1 MHSSDDTK
9 ASIKLLREDCKN
21 DSEIIKM
28 SYVLLCSFNNAYKNL
43 NKNILDFT
51 KTYIEGIYNNL
62 IYEKKDIEIIS
73 NINDCCEGY
82 ISLFGYRYI
91 FEGVYDNEYLAFT
104 PKYYE
109 TFYNLLNK
117 YNILEEIQNY
127 YENTLDNLIK
137 IQNNEIDP
145 NFFDLFV
152 KCFQKNYLGYQK
164 DEKPHTNPIEST
176 GKENNGTPQTS
187 NTDIQINE
195 IGENG
200 NQNNQIN
207 SSLEIK
213 AEEKNSEIEV
223 FKSKDKTSENKIEKL
238 EKELLKLNNKMLL
251 FFTFSDI
258 ENSYDKIMIFEK
270 IILDSELN
278 LTIINIEQKK
288 NQYLDN
294 VIKSLE
300 NIIRNLAN
308 PYNFNLWRKL
318 TNIILKNI
326 FVILHKK
333 KFELFQSYNYSVLNQ
348 LCSYRKFFP
357 EKKKKEENNSKKK
370 NDEKK
375 KEENKKNKGRRSKG

>member
-1 MHSSDDTK
+1 MSNYPKLIELYESILTDSYAFLLMYSSDETK
-9 ASIKLLREDCKN
+9 ASIELLREDYKN
-21 DSEIIKM
+21 DPEIIKK
-28 SYVLLCSFNNAYKNL
+28 SYVLLCSFSNAYKNL
-43 NKNILDFT
+43 NKNILNFT
-51 KTYIEGIYNNL
+51 KIYIEGIYNNL
-62 IYEKKDIEIIS
+62 ICDKKEIEVIS

-91 FEGVYDNEYLAFT
+91 FEGVFDNEYLAFT

-127 YENTLDNLIK
+127 YENTLDNLFK

-164 DEKPHTNPIEST
+164 DEKADTNSIEST

-200 NQNNQIN
+200 NQNIQIN

-213 AEEKNSEIEV
+213 TDEKNSEIEV

-238 EKELLKLNNKMLL
+238 EKELLKLNNKIL
-251 FFTFSDI
+251 FIDI
-258 ENSYDKIMIFEK
+258 KNSYDKIKIFEK
-270 IILDSELN
+270 LTLDSELN

-288 NQYLDN
+288 NEYLDN
-294 VIKSLE
+294 VIKSL
-300 NIIRNLAN
+300 
-308 PYNFNLWRKL
+308 
-318 TNIILKNI
+318 
-326 FVILHKK
+326 
-333 KFELFQSYNYSVLNQ
+333 
-348 LCSYRKFFP
+348 
-357 EKKKKEENNSKKK
+357 
-370 NDEKK
+370 
-375 KEENKKNKGRRSKG
+375 